1 MISLLDHPTIS
12 GKYLFPQSR
21 KLKRPF
27 VARVNNVELACFQRI
42 VDKSGFTLIHF
53 HGNGEAVADYVP
65 FMVDVFED
73 MGLNQLFVEYRAY
86 GGSSG
91 EAQLVAMLADG
102 EAVMQAAGIAPE
114 KAVVFGRS
122 IGSLYAI
129 ELAHRQPSV
138 AGLIIE
144 SGIADPYE
152 RFLTY
157 ANLESAGISKSDV
170 QAEVAKH
177 FNHASK
183 LSGYTNPLLILHAE
197 NDRLIDI
204 SHAERND
211 AWAGSKHKRLVRFPN
226 GDHNTIF
233 PANMNQYIAAV
244 KEFVKGLGPL
254 GH

>member
-1 MISLLDHPTIS
+1 MISVLDHQSIS
-12 GKYLFPQSR
+12 GRYLFPQDR
-21 KLKRPF
+21 TLKRPF
-27 VARVNNVELACFQRI
+27 VVRVNNVELACFHRI

-65 FMVDVFED
+65 HMADVFED
-73 MGLNQLFVEYRAY
+73 MGLNQLFVEYREY

-91 EAQLVAMLADG
+91 EAKLVAMLADG
-102 EAVMQAAGIAPE
+102 ESVMQAAGIAPT

-129 ELAHRQPSV
+129 ELATRQPSI

-157 ANLESAGISKSDV
+157 ADLRSAGISESDV

-177 FNHASK
+177 FNHKSK
-183 LSGYTNPLLILHAE
+183 LSCYTHPLLILHAE
-197 NDRLIDI
+197 NDFLIDS
-204 SHAERND
+204 SHAERNNE
-211 AWAGSKHKRLVRFPN
+211 WAGSKQKRLVRFPK

-233 PANMNQYIAAV
+233 RANMVRYIAEV
-244 KEFVKGLGPL
+244 KEFVEGLQR
-254 GH
+254 

>member
-1 MISLLDHPTIS
+1 M
-12 GKYLFPQSR
+12 
-21 KLKRPF
+21 
-27 VARVNNVELACFQRI
+27 A
-42 VDKSGFTLIHF
+42 
-53 HGNGEAVADYVP
+53 
-65 FMVDVFED
+65 DVFED

-91 EAQLVAMLADG
+91 EAKLVAMLADG

-114 KAVVFGRS
+114 QAVVFGRS
-122 IGSLYAI
+122 IGSFYAI

-157 ANLESAGISKSDV
+157 SNLESAGISESDV
-170 QAEVAKH
+170 RAEVAKH
-177 FNHASK
+177 FNHQSK

-197 NDRLIDI
+197 NDRLIDM
-204 SHAERND
+204 SHAERNE
-211 AWAGSKHKRLVRFPN
+211 AWAGSKYKRLVRFPN

-233 PANMNQYIAAV
+233 PANMNPYIATV
-244 KEFVKGLGPL
+244 KEFVEGLGR
-254 GH
+254 

>member
-1 MISLLDHPTIS
+1 MISLLDHPSIS
-12 GKYLFPQSR
+12 GKYLFPQNR

-27 VARVNNVELACFQRI
+27 VVRVNNVELACFQRI
-42 VDKSGFTLIHF
+42 VDNSGFTLIHF
-53 HGNGEAVADYVP
+53 HGNGEAVVDYVP
-65 FMVDVFED
+65 FMADVFED

-91 EAQLVAMLADG
+91 EAKLVAMLADG

-114 KAVVFGRS
+114 QAVVFGRS

-152 RFLTY
+152 RFLAY
-157 ANLESAGISKSDV
+157 SYLESSGISESDV
-170 QAEVAKH
+170 KAEVAKH
-177 FNHASK
+177 FNHQSK
-183 LSGYTNPLLILHAE
+183 LAGYTNPLLILHAE
-197 NDRLIDI
+197 NDRLIDM
-204 SHAERND
+204 SHAERNE
-211 AWAGSKHKRLVRFPN
+211 AWAGSKTKRLVRFPK

-233 PANMNQYIAAV
+233 PANMNPYIAAV
-244 KEFVKGLGPL
+244 KEFVEGLGR
-254 GH
+254 